1 MRIGEVAFQAG
12 VSAQAVRMYERL
24 GLLKRARRL
33 DSGYRDYPEE
43 TVTLLRFIK
52 RAQRHGFT
60 LGEIKSLI
68 ELREQK
74 AAAERARELA
84 QKKLAVIGEEIRR
97 LQAQRD
103 AIEHGL
109 KSCRCGEHYPLCLL
123 ARLDN

>member
-1 MRIGEVAFQAG
+1 MRIGEVALQAG

-33 DSGYRDYPEE
+33 NSGYRDYPEE
-43 TVTLLRFIK
+43 AITLLRFIK

-74 AAAERARELA
+74 AAAELSRELA
-84 QKKLAVIGEEIRR
+84 QKKLALIAEEIRR

-109 KSCRCGEHYPLCLL
+109 TNCRCGEHYPLCLL
-123 ARLDN
+123 ARMDE